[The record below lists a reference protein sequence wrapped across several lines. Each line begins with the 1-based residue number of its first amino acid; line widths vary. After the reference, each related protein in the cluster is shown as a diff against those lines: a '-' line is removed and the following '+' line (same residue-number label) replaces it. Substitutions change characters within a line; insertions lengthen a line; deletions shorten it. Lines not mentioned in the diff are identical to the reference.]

1 MGSCSTDS
9 NLVLLNIRD
18 RVIGIYFGIS
28 LAIYRRVVIIV
39 FQKDRC
45 SCKFGSFLFTGV
57 LLTWWA
63 LGGAV
68 RWGDIRLLISTLPSH
83 VFELLAVCDR

>member
-28 LAIYRRVVIIV
+28 FA
-39 FQKDRC
+39 D
-45 SCKFGSFLFTGV
+45 
-57 LLTWWA
+57 A
-63 LGGAV
+63 
-68 RWGDIRLLISTLPSH
+68 WGQL
-83 VFELLAVCDR
+83 

>member
-28 LAIYRRVVIIV
+28 LA
-39 FQKDRC
+39 D
-45 SCKFGSFLFTGV
+45 
-57 LLTWWA
+57 A
-63 LGGAV
+63 
-68 RWGDIRLLISTLPSH
+68 WGQL
-83 VFELLAVCDR
+83 